1 MNDPLIILG
10 RIVGAHGVQGW
21 VRVHPF
27 ADDPNS
33 WASLKL
39 WWLAESDSAAPEHW
53 REVAVSHAR
62 WSAGKLD
69 VKLAD
74 VTGRTGAEALK
85 GWYVAAPREAM
96 PLPAADEYYWS
107 DLLGLAVVNTSAES
121 LGTIAEML
129 ETGANDVMVV
139 RDGETERLIP
149 FIASVID
156 SVDLPAKVVKVVW
169 ERDW

>member
-1 MNDPLIILG
+1 MSDPLIMLG
-10 RIVGAHGVQGW
+10 RIVSAHGIQGW

-27 ADDPNS
+27 ADDPDT
-33 WASLKL
+33 WAKLKR
-39 WWLAESDSAAPEHW
+39 WWLAENDNALPEQW
-53 REVAVSHAR
+53 REIAVSQAR

-69 VKLAD
+69 VKFAE
-74 VTGRTGAEALK
+74 TNGRTEAEALK

-96 PLPAADEYYWS
+96 PSPAVDEYYWN
-107 DLLGLAVVNTSAES
+107 DLLGLAVVNTAAEP
-121 LGTIAEML
+121 LGSIADML
-129 ETGANDVMVV
+129 ATGANDVMVV

-149 FIASVID
+149 FIASVIE